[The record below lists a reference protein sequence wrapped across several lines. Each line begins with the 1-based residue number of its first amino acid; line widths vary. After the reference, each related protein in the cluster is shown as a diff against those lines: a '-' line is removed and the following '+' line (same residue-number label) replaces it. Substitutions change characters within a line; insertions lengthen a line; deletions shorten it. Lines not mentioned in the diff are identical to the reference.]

1 MILLA
6 PSKNWICFLSGSFL
20 SDSRDSSETARSKNI
35 RRKTSAATQIKSFTR
50 SSLCFFSPG
59 QLNFIPTRSRK
70 RKAPAAQ
77 RRTNCYHTS
86 IKGKSE
92 APDCESLDPPEGK
105 KGERESCEHFR
116 ELKTDSQRRSLWVW
130 CTNMM
135 QPQHLCLH
143 LLSEEAGEQTHS

>member
-1 MILLA
+1 MA
-6 PSKNWICFLSGSFL
+6 PSQHWICFLSESFL
-20 SDSRDSSETARSKNI
+20 SDSRDSSVTVRSKNI

-59 QLNFIPTRSRK
+59 QLSFIPTRSRK

-86 IKGKSE
+86 IKVKSE
-92 APDCESLDPPEGK
+92 APDCESQEK
-105 KGERESCEHFR
+105 RESCIHFG
-116 ELKTDSQRRSLWVW
+116 ELQTESRCRPLWVR

-135 QPQHLCLH
+135 HPQHMQLCLH
-143 LLSEEAGEQTHS
+143 LL